1 MLMTSHE
8 TSADIPA
15 AMPGR
20 PEAVSG
26 AGAQTATAPPGFWAR
41 FLDWNQKL
49 SVVKNL
55 TFITIATG
63 FLGGYFQY
71 LSAYDAKVS
80 ALAEADMKAATETFV
95 TISNAYAE
103 AQMLQELIFYNFAA
117 ATAAGVDPGDKALTT
132 KAANETFAPYTKAR
146 MALRQNSS
154 IFAHKAEIY
163 IDWASDRGR
172 DPDAPRVLD
181 QDPLNEALLGTY
193 DFDCDA
199 EANMPRLGVTG
210 PALDEADPCR
220 ADAPPAQPAQRIN
233 LCARREPGR
242 RPVTIDWQSAKH
254 HLLTMHFCFE
264 QSHRQISTARVWAS
278 SNTVGDDRVKAF
290 RNDEAR
296 YRAALDKQVVRLN
309 AFMRLTM
316 ARLESI
322 RVKYRPSG
330 FLCHLPLLR
339 DAVGLF
345 SRECTPVRVS

>member
-1 MLMTSHE
+1 MSHPTSVG
-8 TSADIPA
+8 TPVAATPA
-15 AMPGR
+15 AGQGTSPA
-20 PEAVSG
+20 EANQPQG
-26 AGAQTATAPPGFWAR
+26 LWAR

-71 LSAYDAKVS
+71 LSAYEAKVS
-80 ALAEADMKAATETFV
+80 ALAEADMKAATATFV

-117 ATAAGVDPGDKALTT
+117 ASLAGVDPGDKALTT
-132 KAANETFAPYTKAR
+132 KAGNENFAPYTKAR

-154 IFAHKAEIY
+154 IYAHEAEIY
-163 IDWASDRGR
+163 IDWASDLGR
-172 DPDAPRVLD
+172 DPDAPRALD

-199 EANMPRLGVTG
+199 EANMPRLGITG
-210 PALDEADPCR
+210 TASSDDADPCR
-220 ADAPPAQPAQRIN
+220 ADAPPPQPAQRVN
-233 LCARREPGR
+233 LCAKRGTGR

-254 HLLTMHFCFE
+254 HLLTLHFCFE
-264 QSHRQISTARVWAS
+264 QSHRQLATARVWAS
-278 SNTVGDDRVKAF
+278 NNVVGEDRVKAF
-290 RNDEAR
+290 RDNEAR

-309 AFMRLTM
+309 AFMSLTM

-322 RVKYRPSG
+322 RGKYRPSG
-330 FLCHLPLLR
+330 FLCHLPLVR
-339 DAVGLF
+339 DAIGLF
-345 SRECTPVRVS
+345 SRECTPVRIGS